1 MFWRRVFVIL
11 FLVMPVQLSA
21 QELTLDLLVKTGPT
35 VGTLTI
41 ELFPANPESLLFRLS
56 IRSGDGSEHYIT
68 TTSLVTTISGLFS
81 GRRYSITAV
90 ALSSDNRMTE
100 ISPNETVVAR

>member
-1 MFWRRVFVIL
+1 MLWRWVFVVWL
-11 FLVMPVQLSA
+11 LVVPVQLSA

-35 VGTLTI
+35 AGTVTI
-41 ELFPANPESLLFRLS
+41 ELFPANPESSLFRLS

-81 GRRYSITAV
+81 DRRYSITV
-90 ALSSDNRMTE
+90 VGLSSDNRMTE
-100 ISPNETVVAR
+100 ISPNETAVAR